1 MQIIFQG
8 PLMPQLLVLLA
19 TNAKKNKKTLPHLEK
34 QQKQSKI
41 STLIRK
47 KDFKYKEALL

>member
-8 PLMPQLLVLLA
+8 PLMPQLLVLRA
-19 TNAKKNKKTLPHLEK
+19 TNAKKKTLPHLEK

>member
-8 PLMPQLLVLLA
+8 PLMPQLLVLWA
-19 TNAKKNKKTLPHLEK
+19 TNANKKKTLPHLEK

-47 KDFKYKEALL
+47 KDFK